1 MARPELSVCEQC
13 GACCAAFRVSFY
25 WAEATRGG
33 LPDELVEPVH
43 KHLACMAGTN
53 QPAPRCNA
61 LQGEVG
67 KEVRCL
73 VYAARPSP
81 CREVQP
87 GSEKCNKAR
96 ARFGLSAISDMDTTT
111 D

>member
-1 MARPELSVCEQC
+1 MALSPLNVCQQC

-25 WAEATRGG
+25 WAETLETG
-33 LPDELVEPVH
+33 LSDDLVERVSA
-43 KHLACMAGTN
+43 HLACMAGTN
-53 QPAPRCNA
+53 QPAVRCRA

-67 KEVRCL
+67 KDVTCT

-96 ARFGLSAISDMDTTT
+96 ARHGLPEIPNQQG
-111 D
+111 

>member
-1 MARPELSVCEQC
+1 VNICQQC

-25 WAEATRGG
+25 WAEAPQSG
-33 LPDELVEPVH
+33 LSDSLVERVSP
-43 KHLACMAGTN
+43 HLGCMAGTN
-53 QPAPRCNA
+53 QPAPRCQA

-67 KEVRCL
+67 KEVVC
-73 VYAARPSP
+73 VAYAARPSP

-96 ARFGLSAISDMDTTT
+96 AKYGMEPLP
-111 D
+111 

>member
-1 MARPELSVCEQC
+1 MACFPLNVCQQC

-25 WAEATRGG
+25 WAEAPEGG
-33 LPDELVEPVH
+33 LPDDLVERVSAH
-43 KHLACMAGTN
+43 MACMAGTN
-53 QPAPRCNA
+53 QPTPRCRA

-67 KEVRCL
+67 KEVTC
-73 VYAARPSP
+73 VAYAARPSP

-96 ARFGLSAISDMDTTT
+96 ARYGLSEILDQQG
-111 D
+111 